1 LQIFIQP
8 AQKDNKKFKY
18 GRSYCRIP
26 LVLRPHLHPFFM
38 PELKDIATQLRRDIV
53 RMVHGSASGHPGGS
67 LGCTE
72 FFTALYFK
80 IMRHDPKFNMNATG
94 EDVFFLSNG
103 HISPIFYATLARSG
117 YFDKKELATFRKI
130 DSRLQG
136 HPATHEHLP
145 GIRVASG
152 SLGQG
157 MSVAIGA
164 ALSKKLNG
172 EDNIVF
178 SLHGDGELQEGQV
191 WEAVM
196 FAAHNKV
203 DHLIST
209 VDWNGQQIDGPL
221 KKVLDLGDL
230 GAKFLS
236 FGWEVIRLEKGNDID
251 EVVAALE
258 KAKTFIGKGKP
269 IVILMNTVMGKG
281 VDFMEGSHEWHGIAP
296 NDEQLKKALEQLPET
311 LGDY

>member
-1 LQIFIQP
+1 
-8 AQKDNKKFKY
+8 
-18 GRSYCRIP
+18 
-26 LVLRPHLHPFFM
+26 M

-80 IMRHDPKFNMNATG
+80 VMRHNPKFNMNATG

-172 EDNIVF
+172 EDKIVF

-251 EVVAALE
+251 EVVATLE
-258 KAKTFIGKGKP
+258 KAKTFVGKGKP
-269 IVILMNTVMGKG
+269 IVILMNTAMGKG

>member
-1 LQIFIQP
+1 
-8 AQKDNKKFKY
+8 
-18 GRSYCRIP
+18 
-26 LVLRPHLHPFFM
+26 M

-80 IMRHDPKFNMNATG
+80 VMRHNPKFNMNATG

-103 HISPIFYATLARSG
+103 HISPIFYSTLARAG

-145 GIRVASG
+145 GIRIASG

-164 ALSKKLNG
+164 AISKKLNG

-178 SLHGDGELQEGQV
+178 SLHGDGELQEGQI

-196 FAAHNKV
+196 FAAHNKI

-221 KKVLDLGDL
+221 KKVLNLGDL
-230 GAKFLS
+230 GAKFQS

-251 EVVAALE
+251 EVVATLE
-258 KAKTFIGKGKP
+258 KAKTFVGKGKP
-269 IVILMNTVMGKG
+269 IVILMTTVMGKG